1 MVNVRV
7 VAGITGTVMGL
18 LVALTLCAGPG
29 ADLAAE
35 MVEQI
40 AIVGVAG

>member
-18 LVALTLCAGPG
+18 LVALTLCAGR
-29 ADLAAE
+29 E
-35 MVEQI
+35 RI
-40 AIVGVAG
+40 TRRRWWNR